1 MGEPEGQFG
10 VQTKGAIPR
19 MNDEFAAL
27 GTRGVSLVFASGDSG
42 FVKAQKYPASSPFV
56 TSVGGATYGAIFRE
70 PFIQVDAETTGGFS
84 SLHTN
89 PAPAYQAK
97 AVAAYLQTSGKRPSS
112 NVNASR
118 RCVPD
123 LSAYSTGFYTVQDG
137 NDQVIG
143 GTSAATPVVAG
154 MLSSINDALLAAGH
168 SPLGFANPFLYANA
182 DAFLDVTHGDNGG
195 YAAVV
200 GYDPA
205 SGLGTFSPNTFAV
218 LKARALAGR
227 AGLSA
232 LGRSVELQ

>member
-1 MGEPEGQFG
+1 
-10 VQTKGAIPR
+10 
-19 MNDEFAAL
+19 
-27 GTRGVSLVFASGDSG
+27 
-42 FVKAQKYPASSPFV
+42 
-56 TSVGGATYGAIFRE
+56 
-70 PFIQVDAETTGGFS
+70 
-84 SLHTN
+84 
-89 PAPAYQAK
+89 
-97 AVAAYLQTSGKRPSS
+97 
-112 NVNASR
+112 
-118 RCVPD
+118 
-123 LSAYSTGFYTVQDG
+123 
-137 NDQVIG
+137 
-143 GTSAATPVVAG
+143 